1 MRRVIRATPPVD
13 APVHRLDVSLKVA
26 LVSRDNDARLA
37 LVKAFDDAPTSWL
50 LSLHHEAPADADV
63 LVCGSDV
70 HIDGA
75 VAFDPSAPDDV
86 LERVREHALPA
97 GRAVIVTSPSGGTG
111 VTSIVIHAAAE
122 MAARGYTTCVVDL
135 DGEWGIRHRLGLDGD
150 VVAPEVAVPVAGGF
164 RLLDARSV
172 SSDDRS
178 GVLSSAAESFE
189 RVIIDATVGGL
200 GYVGDAVRRAVLV
213 VSPTPEGA
221 RRAAVVLETHLSF
234 DWIVVVNRPGA
245 GGETTRS
252 AIARTIGRPVEIEL
266 SCCPGL
272 RDSEDGFRLLARGWS
287 RWSRGIA
294 RLVSALER

>member
-1 MRRVIRATPPVD
+1 MHRVIRATPAID
-13 APVHRLDVSLKVA
+13 ARVHRLDVSLKVA
-26 LVSRDNDARLA
+26 LVSRDTDARLA

-75 VAFDPSAPDDV
+75 VAFDPNIPEGV
-86 LERVREHALPA
+86 LERVAERALPT
-97 GRAVIVTSPSGGTG
+97 GRAVIVTSASGGTG

-122 MAARGYTTCVVDL
+122 MAARGHTTCVVDL
-135 DGEWGIRHRLGLDGD
+135 DGGWGIRHRLGLDDDG
-150 VVAPEVAVPVAGGF
+150 VTPEVAVPVAAGF
-164 RLLDARSV
+164 RLLDAQRV
-172 SSDDRS
+172 SSEDRS
-178 GVLSSAAESFE
+178 AVLSSVAESFE
-189 RVIIDATVGGL
+189 RVIVDATLGGL
-200 GYVGDAVRRAVLV
+200 GSIQDMVRRAVLV

-221 RRAAVVLETHLSF
+221 RRAAVVLEAHPSF

-266 SCCPGL
+266 SCCAAL
-272 RDSEDGFRLLARGWS
+272 RDSEDKFRLLARGWS

>member
-1 MRRVIRATPPVD
+1 MHRR
-13 APVHRLDVSLKVA
+13 DVSLKVA

-37 LVKAFDDAPTSWL
+37 LVKAFDRAPSSWL

-75 VAFDPSAPDDV
+75 VDFDPNTPGDV
-86 LERVREHALPA
+86 LDRVAERAVPS

-122 MAARGYTTCVVDL
+122 MAARGHSTCIVDL
-135 DGEWGIRHRLGLDGD
+135 DGEWEIRHRLGLDGD
-150 VVAPEVAVPVAGGF
+150 VVTPEAAVPVAGGF

-172 SSDDRS
+172 SPDDRS
-178 GVLSSAAESFE
+178 AVLVSAAESFE
-189 RVIIDATVGGL
+189 RVIIDTTAGGL
-200 GYVGDAVRRAVLV
+200 GSVEDTVRRAVLV

-221 RRAAVVLETHLSF
+221 RRATAVLEAHPSF

-252 AIARTIGRPVEIEL
+252 AIARTIGRPVEFEL
-266 SCCPGL
+266 SCCPSL

>member
-1 MRRVIRATPPVD
+1 MRRVIGATPAID
-13 APVHRLDVSLKVA
+13 ARVHRLDVSLKVA
-26 LVSRDNDARLA
+26 LVSRDTDARLA
-37 LVKAFDDAPTSWL
+37 LVKAFDCAPTSWL
-50 LSLHHEAPADADV
+50 LSLHHEAPVDADV

-75 VAFDPSAPDDV
+75 VVFNPELPEDV
-86 LERVREHALPA
+86 LDRVAERAIPA
-97 GRAVIVTSPSGGTG
+97 ARPVIVTSPSGGTG

-122 MAARGYTTCVVDL
+122 MAARGQATCVVDL
-135 DGEWGIRHRLGLDGD
+135 DSEWGIRHRLGLDD
-150 VVAPEVAVPVAGGF
+150 QVVRPEVAVPVAGGF

-172 SSDDRS
+172 SSDDR
-178 GVLSSAAESFE
+178 GAVMSSAVESFE
-189 RVIIDATVGGL
+189 RVIVDASVDGL
-200 GYVGDAVRRAVLV
+200 GSIVDTTRQAILV

-221 RRAAVVLETHLSF
+221 RRAAVVLEIHPSF
-234 DWIVVVNRPGA
+234 DWIVVVNRLGA

-252 AIARTIGRPVEIEL
+252 AIARMIGRPVEIEL
-266 SCCPGL
+266 PCCAAL